1 MSNENIVKVNLNFI
15 TNGVTCAELLQMI
28 QGSSSSSLLSR
39 VGLGD
44 DIKKV
49 ASDSFLSDLGL
60 KQTSILANNEEV
72 ESLLRKSD
80 FVGTSVLSK
89 SIETGLILLKN
100 TNKNIHPLPFLG
112 EKVVSKGKKERVSK
126 DSYRNLKKNF
136 TKDKS
141 LKDNKYESFEYDMNK
156 NKKFWYNVKT
166 ESLKRKQDY
175 NDKLPDITWDIMD
188 MSLKRIKNIS
198 FNVQKFN
205 KLLSKIIANIMKKGV
220 EDEVNL
226 TIVTNIEF
234 VQSYM
239 KMYAKSGL
247 KAKIYNNLRHC
258 GVVCLTYE
266 YNPFKKTMLFDE
278 SDVVYP
284 TPQNFS
290 GLMVEDSEYYYKFKG
305 QKIPLQMK
313 NITKDLLV
321 KDIIQ
326 RCPNLKKYEK
336 LIKN

>member
-1 MSNENIVKVNLNFI
+1 MYNENTVKINLNFI

-28 QGSSSSSLLSR
+28 QGSSSVSLLSR
-39 VGLGD
+39 FGLGN
-44 DIKKV
+44 DIEKV

-60 KQTSILANNEEV
+60 EQTSILANNEDV
-72 ESLLRKSD
+72 GKLLRKSD
-80 FVGTSVLSK
+80 FIGTSVLSK

-126 DSYRNLKKNF
+126 DSYRSLKKNF

-141 LKDNKYESFEYDMNK
+141 LQDNKYESFEYDMNK

-198 FNVQKFN
+198 FNIKKFN
-205 KLLSKIIANIMKKGV
+205 KLLSKIIANIMKKGI

-234 VQSYM
+234 IQDYM

-247 KAKIYNNLRHC
+247 KAKKYNNLKHC
-258 GVVCLTYE
+258 GVVRLTYE

-278 SDVVYP
+278 CDIVYP
-284 TPQNFS
+284 TSNNHF
-290 GLMVEDSEYYYKFKG
+290 GLIFQDSEYYYIFKG
-305 QKIPLQMK
+305 QRIPLQMK

-336 LIKN
+336 LKKK